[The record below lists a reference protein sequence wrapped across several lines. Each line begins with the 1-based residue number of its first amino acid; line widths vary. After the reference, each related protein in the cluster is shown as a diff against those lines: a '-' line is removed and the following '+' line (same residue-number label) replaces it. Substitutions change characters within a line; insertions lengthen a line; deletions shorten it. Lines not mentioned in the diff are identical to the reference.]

1 LHGTTEESCSQLD
14 SMVGKHEQL
23 VQKLREE
30 CRHLVNELEQVT
42 SKYKSVRPPLAWI
55 YCKILGSGLSGSVR
69 SNCFGWFM
77 PPIAKGRQG

>member
-1 LHGTTEESCSQLD
+1 MCGTTEESCSQLD

-42 SKYKSVRPPLAWI
+42 AKYKSVRPPLAWI
-55 YCKILGSGLSGSVR
+55 YRKILGSGSVR
-69 SNCFGWFM
+69 SNCFRWFL